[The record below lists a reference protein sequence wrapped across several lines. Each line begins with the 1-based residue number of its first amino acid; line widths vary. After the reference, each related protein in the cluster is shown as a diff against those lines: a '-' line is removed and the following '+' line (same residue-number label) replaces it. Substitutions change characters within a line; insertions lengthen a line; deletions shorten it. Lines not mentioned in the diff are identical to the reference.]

1 MKDPMEERIDSYRV
15 FGSDNNNR
23 SGLGRRVFLMGE
35 MDGSTI
41 ALILRNIQIEFDS
54 SFLCFGTSWS
64 FDIQLYFRH
73 NALFLFLRSSI
84 SSPTGST

>member
-54 SFLCFGTSWS
+54 GFKL
-64 FDIQLYFRH
+64 I
-73 NALFLFLRSSI
+73 ALI
-84 SSPTGST
+84 P